1 MGHREARE
9 VAKIRH
15 ELRARLLSEHHE
27 GAWEILA
34 RLLELAQDEKSPSQ
48 LELRGEYERWKVRFD
63 LLVSDCPAMP

>member
-1 MGHREARE
+1 MGYREARE

-15 ELRARLLSEHHE
+15 ELRVRLLSEQHQ

-34 RLLELAQDEKSPSQ
+34 RLRQIAEAEKSPSR

-63 LLVSDCPAMP
+63 LLAQAGCSC